1 MLVGRLT
8 HRSRASGQLPAP
20 RLIWAE
26 PAWLYKIGVFI
37 DRSCA
42 YINFNG
48 GTSRGLLSSIT
59 HTFPSLQFI
68 TLPLS
73 RMATSAG
80 VLFII
85 GGGPRI
91 GHSVAKRFLQQGY
104 KVAVGRRNTQDTAS
118 SPELAGALPV
128 SLDVTKPRSIEAAF
142 DEVES
147 KLGIPNV
154 VVYNGRKLSRGTR
167 SDALRAS

>member
-1 MLVGRLT
+1 MGGVSYNRNWTLYKLQRGHIPWLT
-8 HRSRASGQLPAP
+8 CPPRQLAP
-20 RLIWAE
+20 R
-26 PAWLYKIGVFI
+26 YRFVG
-37 DRSCA
+37 
-42 YINFNG
+42 
-48 GTSRGLLSSIT
+48 
-59 HTFPSLQFI
+59 
-68 TLPLS
+68 LPLS

-80 VLFII
+80 VLFIV

-154 VVYNGRKLSRGTR
+154 VVYNGRNLSRETR
-167 SDALRAS
+167 SEALRASRLGCSVTGLLTRMHTRMY